1 MHPMV
6 GDMPQTTSKTVAQ
19 KMGIKPASRAHIVN
33 GPAPAVAAIL
43 LPDMDLTDSLVGEFD
58 YLHLFVTTQDGMRRS
73 FPKLKE
79 HLRHGGMLWVSWPKG
94 GRLGSDLNIK
104 TVIEI
109 GYDFGLVESICLRID
124 DTWAGLKF
132 TQPKPGKTYRNSYG
146 TLPGK
151 TSLS

>member
-1 MHPMV
+1 
-6 GDMPQTTSKTVAQ
+6 MPQATSKTVAQ

-33 GPAPAVAAIL
+33 APAPAAAAIH
-43 LPDMDLTDSLVGEFD
+43 LPDLDLADTLVGEFD
-58 YLHLFVTTQDGMRRS
+58 YLHLFVTTQDDMRHG

-94 GRLGSDLNIK
+94 GRHGSDLNIK

-132 TQPKPGKTYRNSYG
+132 THPKPGKTYRNSYG
-146 TLPGK
+146 TLPDQH
-151 TSLS
+151 T